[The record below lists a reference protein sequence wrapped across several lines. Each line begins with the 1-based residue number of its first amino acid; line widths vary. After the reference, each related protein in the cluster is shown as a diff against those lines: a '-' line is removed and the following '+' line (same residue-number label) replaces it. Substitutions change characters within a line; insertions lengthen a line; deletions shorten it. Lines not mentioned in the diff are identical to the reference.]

1 MPAKPLP
8 LPPPPPPQSA
18 EDAAAPEAPHI
29 GFVAAALYLVASSVL
44 WAVAF
49 VGVSAL
55 MLLGVV
61 LTVTPIGPWVLALAV
76 AAARGFGVLYRGLV
90 LRLFGE
96 RLEPPAERTE
106 RGALAWRRFMLGGDG
121 GGWTEAAFLSVRLPI
136 ALLNLIVGVGLW
148 FYGLLWVFWPL
159 MRNWDDLYTREPD
172 GTVRRGIH
180 IFGFWFDTLQRSFLL
195 TIAGLLT
202 VALAAWTARKLV
214 ALDLRFYR
222 VVLGS
227 GRMAARVQ
235 QLERSRSYAV
245 DDSAA
250 TLRRI
255 ERDLHDGA
263 QARLVALGMQ
273 LVMLKDSLD
282 GEAAGEAAGDARLE
296 HSRGLVDQAQ
306 VTAKTAIAE
315 LRDLVRGIHPPTLD
329 QGLET
334 ALRTLTANG
343 PIPTVLTVRVPDPRP
358 AAAIE
363 TMAYFCA
370 AELLTNA
377 AKHARATCATVT
389 VEADGRHL
397 MLRVTDD
404 GRGGARMRPGGGL
417 AGLADRVGTVDGTIE
432 IESPAG
438 GPTVVTVAL
447 PMKA

>member
-1 MPAKPLP
+1 
-8 LPPPPPPQSA
+8 
-18 EDAAAPEAPHI
+18 
-29 GFVAAALYLVASSVL
+29 VL
-44 WAVAF
+44 
-49 VGVSAL
+49 
-55 MLLGVV
+55 
-61 LTVTPIGPWVLALAV
+61 
-76 AAARGFGVLYRGLV
+76 
-90 LRLFGE
+90 
-96 RLEPPAERTE
+96 
-106 RGALAWRRFMLGGDG
+106 
-121 GGWTEAAFLSVRLPI
+121 
-136 ALLNLIVGVGLW
+136 
-148 FYGLLWVFWPL
+148 
-159 MRNWDDLYTREPD
+159 RNWDDLYSRQPD
-172 GTVRRGIH
+172 GTVRRGLH
-180 IFGFWFDTLQRSFLL
+180 IFGFWFDTFPRSFLL
-195 TIAGLLT
+195 TGAGLLT
-202 VALAAWTARKLV
+202 VVLAAWTARKLV

-222 VVLGS
+222 AVLGS

-273 LVMLKDSLD
+273 LVMLKDSLGGEKAD
-282 GEAAGEAAGDARLE
+282 GFPLE
-296 HSRGLVDQAQ
+296 KLENSRGLVDQAQ
-306 VTAKTAIAE
+306 LTAKTAIAE

-343 PIPTVLTVRVPDPRP
+343 PIPADLTVRVPDPRP

-377 AKHARATCATVT
+377 AKHGRATRAWVT
-389 VEADGRHL
+389 IDADARHL
-397 MLRVTDD
+397 TLRVRDD
-404 GRGGARMRPGGGL
+404 GRGGAWMRAGGGL

-432 IESPAG
+432 IDSPEG
-438 GPTVVTVAL
+438 GPTVVVVAL

>member
-1 MPAKPLP
+1 MMVAMVTTL
-8 LPPPPPPQSA
+8 PQSA
-18 EDAAAPEAPHI
+18 EDAAESEGPRI
-29 GFVAAALYLVASSVL
+29 GFVGAALYLVASSVL

-49 VGVSAL
+49 AVVGAL
-55 MLLGVV
+55 LLLGVAMS
-61 LTVTPIGPWVLALAV
+61 VTPLGPWVLAVGV

-106 RGALAWRRFMLGGDG
+106 RGALAWRRFMLSADG
-121 GGWTEAAFLSVRLPI
+121 GGWMEVAFLSMRVPV

-148 FYGLLWVFWPL
+148 VYGLLWVFWPL
-159 MRNWDDLYTREPD
+159 LRNWDDLYSRQPD
-172 GTVRRGIH
+172 GTVRRGMH

-195 TIAGLLT
+195 TVLGLLT
-202 VALAAWTARKLV
+202 VALAAWVARKLV

-222 VVLGS
+222 AVLGS
-227 GRMAARVQ
+227 GRMAARVRE
-235 QLERSRSYAV
+235 LERTRSYAV

-273 LVMLKDSLD
+273 LVMLKDSLG
-282 GEAAGEAAGDARLE
+282 GEGADDPRLE
-296 HSRGLVDQAQ
+296 SSRGLIDQAQ

-343 PIPTVLTVRVPDPRP
+343 PIPTELTVRVPEPRP

-377 AKHARATCATVT
+377 AKHGQATRAIVT
-389 VEADGRHL
+389 IEADGRHL
-397 MLRVTDD
+397 VLSVADD
-404 GRGGARMRPGGGL
+404 GRGGARTRPGGGL
-417 AGLADRVGTVDGTIE
+417 AGLADRVGTVDGTVE
-432 IESPAG
+432 VDSPEG

-447 PMKA
+447 PMRA

>member
-1 MPAKPLP
+1 MPTTL
-8 LPPPPPPQSA
+8 PQSF
-18 EDAAAPEAPHI
+18 EDAAESEGPRI

-49 VGVSAL
+49 AGVGAL
-55 MLLGVV
+55 LLLGVV
-61 LTVTPIGPWVLALAV
+61 MSVTPLGPWVLAVAV

-106 RGALAWRRFMLGGDG
+106 RGALAWRRFMLSADG
-121 GGWTEAAFLSVRLPI
+121 GGWMEVAFLSMRVPV

-148 FYGLLWVFWPL
+148 VYGLLWVFWPL
-159 MRNWDDLYTREPD
+159 LRNWDDLYSRQPD
-172 GTVRRGIH
+172 GTVRRGMH

-195 TIAGLLT
+195 TVVGLLT
-202 VALAAWTARKLV
+202 VALAAWVARKLV
-214 ALDLRFYR
+214 ALDMRFYR
-222 VVLGS
+222 GALGS
-227 GRMAARVQ
+227 GRMEARVRE
-235 QLERSRSYAV
+235 LERTRSYAV

-273 LVMLKDSLD
+273 LVMLKDSLG
-282 GEAAGEAAGDARLE
+282 GEQADDPRLE
-296 HSRGLVDQAQ
+296 SSRGLIDQAQ

-334 ALRTLTANG
+334 ALRTLTAHG
-343 PIPTVLTVRVPDPRP
+343 SVPTELTVRVPDPRP

-370 AELLTNA
+370 AELLTNV
-377 AKHARATCATVT
+377 AKHGQATRALVT
-389 VEADGRHL
+389 VQADGRHL
-397 MLRVTDD
+397 VLTVADD
-404 GRGGARMRPGGGL
+404 GRGGARIQPGGGL
-417 AGLADRVGTVDGTIE
+417 AGLADRVGTVDGSIE
-432 IESPAG
+432 VDSPEG

-447 PMKA
+447 PMRA

>member
-1 MPAKPLP
+1 MLTTPS
-8 LPPPPPPQSA
+8 QSA
-18 EDAAAPEAPHI
+18 QDVAASEAPRI

-44 WAVAF
+44 WAVAIAV
-49 VGVSAL
+49 VGAL
-55 MLLGVV
+55 LLLGVV
-61 LTVTPIGPWVLALAV
+61 MSVTPLGPWVIAVGV
-76 AAARGFGVLYRGLV
+76 AAARGFGILYRGLV

-106 RGALAWRRFMLGGDG
+106 RGPVAWRRFMLGADG
-121 GGWTEAAFLSVRLPI
+121 GGWMEAAFLSVRLPV

-148 FYGLLWVFWPL
+148 VYGLLWVFWPL
-159 MRNWDDLYTREPD
+159 LRNWDDLYTREPD
-172 GTVRRGIH
+172 GTVRRGMH
-180 IFGFWFDTLQRSFLL
+180 IFGFWFDTLPRSFLL
-195 TIAGLLT
+195 TVAGLLT

-222 VVLGS
+222 AVLGS
-227 GRMAARVQ
+227 GRMAARVRE
-235 QLERSRSYAV
+235 LERTRSYAV

-273 LVMLKDSLD
+273 LVMLKDALGED
-282 GEAAGEAAGDARLE
+282 ALGGEAAGGEAAGDPRLQN
-296 HSRGLVDQAQ
+296 SRDLIDQAQ
-306 VTAKTAIAE
+306 ATAKTAIAE

-343 PIPTVLTVRVPDPRP
+343 PIPTELTVRVPDPRP

-377 AKHARATCATVT
+377 AKHARATRASVT
-389 VEADGRHL
+389 IDADAGQL
-397 MLRVTDD
+397 MLRVMDD

-417 AGLADRVGTVDGTIE
+417 AGLADRVGTVDGTVE
-432 IESPAG
+432 IDSPAG

-447 PMKA
+447 PMRA

>member
-1 MPAKPLP
+1 MMVDMLTT
-8 LPPPPPPQSA
+8 SSRSVEVVA
-18 EDAAAPEAPHI
+18 EAEAEAPRI
-29 GFVAAALYLVASSVL
+29 GFVGASLYLVASSML

-55 MLLGVV
+55 MVLGVV
-61 LTVTPIGPWVLALAV
+61 MSVTPLGPWVIAVAV
-76 AAARGFGVLYRGLV
+76 AAARGFGILYRGLV

-121 GGWTEAAFLSVRLPI
+121 GGWAEAAFLSVRLPI

-148 FYGLLWVFWPL
+148 VYGLLWVLWPVL
-159 MRNWDDLYTREPD
+159 RNWDDLYTRQPD
-172 GTVRRGIH
+172 GSIRRGLH
-180 IFGFWFDTLQRSFLL
+180 IFGFWFDTLPRSFLL
-195 TIAGLLT
+195 TGAGLLT

-227 GRMAARVQ
+227 GRMAARVR

-273 LVMLKDSLD
+273 LVMLKDSLR
-282 GEAAGEAAGDARLE
+282 GDAADRVQLE
-296 HSRGLVDQAQ
+296 NSRGLVDQAQ
-306 VTAKTAIAE
+306 LTAKTAIAE

-334 ALRTLTANG
+334 ALRTLTAHG
-343 PIPTVLTVRVPDPRP
+343 PIPTELTVRVPNPRP

-377 AKHARATCATVT
+377 AKHGYATRASVT
-389 VEADGRHL
+389 IVADARHL
-397 MLRVTDD
+397 TLRVADD

-417 AGLADRVGTVDGTIE
+417 AGLADRVGTVDGTVE
-432 IESPAG
+432 IESPEG

>member
-1 MPAKPLP
+1 M
-8 LPPPPPPQSA
+8 SA
-18 EDAAAPEAPHI
+18 AAAPTSADLEAAEPAAPRI
-29 GFVAAALYLVASSVL
+29 GFVAASLYLVASSVL

-55 MLLGVV
+55 LLPGVV
-61 LTVTPIGPWVLALAV
+61 MSVTPLGPWVVALSV
-76 AAARGFGVLYRGLV
+76 AAARGFGVLYRALV
-90 LRLFGE
+90 ARLFGE

-106 RGALAWRRFMLGGDG
+106 RGALAWRRFMLSGDG
-121 GGWTEAAFLSVRLPI
+121 GGWMEAAFLSVRLPV

-148 FYGLLWVFWPL
+148 VYGLLWVFWPL
-159 MRNWDDLYTREPD
+159 LRNWDDLYTRQPD
-172 GTVRRGIH
+172 GTQRRGLH
-180 IFGFWFDTLQRSFLL
+180 IFGFWFDTLPRSFLL
-195 TIAGLLT
+195 TVAGLLT
-202 VALAAWTARKLV
+202 VLLAAWMARKLV

-227 GRMAARVQ
+227 GRMTARVQ

-273 LVMLKDSLD
+273 LVMLKDSLGGD
-282 GEAAGEAAGDARLE
+282 GDGADGPGEGADPRLAR
-296 HSRGLVDQAQ
+296 SRGLVDQAQ
-306 VTAKTAIAE
+306 LTAKTAIAE

-334 ALRTLTANG
+334 ALRTLTAHG
-343 PIPTVLTVRVPDPRP
+343 PIPTDLTVRVPGPRP

-377 AKHARATCATVT
+377 AKHGHASRATLTI
-389 VEADGRHL
+389 EAVAGQL
-397 MLRVTDD
+397 TLRVTDD
-404 GRGGARMRPGGGL
+404 GRGGARVRPRGGL
-417 AGLADRVGTVDGTIE
+417 AGLADRVGTVDGTIAVV
-432 IESPAG
+432 SPGG
-438 GPTVVTVAL
+438 GPTEVTVTL

>member
-1 MPAKPLP
+1 MMVVMPTT
-8 LPPPPPPQSA
+8 PPESA

-49 VGVSAL
+49 VAVSAL

-61 LTVTPIGPWVLALAV
+61 LTVTPIGPWVIALAV

-90 LRLFGE
+90 LRLFGA

-148 FYGLLWVFWPL
+148 VYGLLWVFWPL

-180 IFGFWFDTLQRSFLL
+180 IFGFWFDTLPRSFLL
-195 TIAGLLT
+195 TGAGLLT

-282 GEAAGEAAGDARLE
+282 AESADSAEDARLE

-306 VTAKTAIAE
+306 LTAKTAIAE

-343 PIPTVLTVRVPDPRP
+343 PIPTSLTVRVPDPRP

-377 AKHARATCATVT
+377 AKHAHATCATVT

-432 IESPAG
+432 IDSPAG
-438 GPTVVTVAL
+438 GPTAVTVAL

>member
-1 MPAKPLP
+1 MMVVMPTT
-8 LPPPPPPQSA
+8 PPQSA

-121 GGWTEAAFLSVRLPI
+121 GGWMEAAFLSVRLPV

-148 FYGLLWVFWPL
+148 VYGLLWVFWPL

-195 TIAGLLT
+195 TVAGLLT

-222 VVLGS
+222 AVLGS

-263 QARLVALGMQ
+263 QAQLVALGMQ

-282 GEAAGEAAGDARLE
+282 GESAEDARLQQ
-296 HSRGLVDQAQ
+296 SRGLVDQAQ

-343 PIPTVLTVRVPDPRP
+343 PIPTELTVRVPGPRP

-377 AKHARATCATVT
+377 AKHGRATCVTVT

-397 MLRVTDD
+397 TLRVTDD
-404 GRGGARMRPGGGL
+404 GRGGAWMRPGGGL

-432 IESPAG
+432 IDSPAG

-447 PMKA
+447 PVKA

>member
-1 MPAKPLP
+1 MLTTPSQPAGGV
-8 LPPPPPPQSA
+8 A
-18 EDAAAPEAPHI
+18 ESDVAESDAAESEGPRI
-29 GFVAAALYLVASSVL
+29 GFVAASLYLVASSVL

-49 VGVSAL
+49 AGVSAL
-55 MLLGVV
+55 LLLGVV
-61 LTVTPIGPWVLALAV
+61 MSVTPLGPWVIAV
-76 AAARGFGVLYRGLV
+76 GIAAARGFGVLYRGLV

-106 RGALAWRRFMLGGDG
+106 RGALAWRRFMLSADG
-121 GGWTEAAFLSVRLPI
+121 GGWTEAAFLSVRLPV

-148 FYGLLWVFWPL
+148 VYGLLWVFWPL
-159 MRNWDDLYTREPD
+159 MRNWDDLYTRRPD
-172 GTVRRGIH
+172 GTVRRGLH
-180 IFGFWFDTLQRSFLL
+180 IFGFWFDTLPRSFLL
-195 TIAGLLT
+195 TAAGLLT

-214 ALDLRFYR
+214 GLDLRFYR

-227 GRMAARVQ
+227 GRMAARVR

-273 LVMLKDSLD
+273 LVMLKDSLG
-282 GEAAGEAAGDARLE
+282 GETADDPRLE
-296 HSRGLVDQAQ
+296 NSRGLIDQAQ

-343 PIPTVLTVRVPDPRP
+343 PIPADLTVRVPEPRP

-370 AELLTNA
+370 AELLTNV
-377 AKHARATCATVT
+377 AKHGHATRATVT
-389 VEADGRHL
+389 VQTDARQL
-397 MLRVTDD
+397 TLRVADD

-417 AGLADRVGTVDGTIE
+417 AGLADRVGTVDGTIG
-432 IESPAG
+432 IDSPEG

-447 PMKA
+447 PLKA

>member
-1 MPAKPLP
+1 MMVGMLTTPAP
-8 LPPPPPPQSA
+8 SA
-18 EDAAAPEAPHI
+18 DLEAAESDTPRV
-29 GFVAAALYLVASSVL
+29 GFVAASLYLVASSAL
-44 WAVAF
+44 WVVAF
-49 VGVSAL
+49 FGVSAL

-61 LTVTPIGPWVLALAV
+61 MSVTPLGPWVIALAV

-90 LRLFGE
+90 LRLFGA

-106 RGALAWRRFMLGGDG
+106 RGAVAWRRFMLSGDG
-121 GGWTEAAFLSVRLPI
+121 GGWAEAAFLSVRLPI

-148 FYGLLWVFWPL
+148 VYGLLWVFWPVL
-159 MRNWDDLYTREPD
+159 RNWDDLYTREPD

-180 IFGFWFDTLQRSFLL
+180 FFGFWFDTLSRSFLL
-195 TIAGLLT
+195 MVAGLLM
-202 VALAAWTARKLV
+202 VVLAAWVARKLV
-214 ALDLRFYR
+214 LLDLRFYR

-227 GRMAARVQ
+227 GRMAARVR

-273 LVMLKDSLD
+273 LVMVKDSLS
-282 GEAAGEAAGDARLE
+282 GDERLA

-343 PIPTVLTVRVPDPRP
+343 PIPTELTVRVPEPRP

-363 TMAYFCA
+363 TMAYFCT

-377 AKHARATCATVT
+377 AKHGRGTGATVVVT
-389 VEADGRHL
+389 ADGLHL
-397 MLRVTDD
+397 TVRVTDD

-417 AGLADRVGTVDGTIE
+417 AGLADRVGTVDGTIA
-432 IESPAG
+432 IESPEG
-438 GPTVVTVAL
+438 GPTEVTVTL